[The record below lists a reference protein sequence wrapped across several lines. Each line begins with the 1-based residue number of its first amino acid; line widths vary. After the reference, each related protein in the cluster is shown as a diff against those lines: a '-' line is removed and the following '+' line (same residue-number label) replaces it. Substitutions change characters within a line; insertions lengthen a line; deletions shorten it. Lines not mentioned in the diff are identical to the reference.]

1 MIKKTG
7 NKCVECSGEMYEIQ
21 IIDVA
26 NMNLH
31 FNLKYSTDAFKEKPR
46 RYKIAGRVAAE
57 ACEQCG
63 RVALRVVPG

>member
-1 MIKKTG
+1 MNNTG
-7 NKCVECSGEMYEIQ
+7 NNCVECGGEMYEIQ

-46 RYKIAGRVAAE
+46 QYKIAGRVASE
-57 ACEQCG
+57 ACEKCG
-63 RVALRVVPG
+63 RIALRAVPN